1 MKKKF
6 IYGMAIIMTVGLVT
20 GCGKELKKGEKVV
33 AKVSDYKV
41 TADDLYNEMK
51 DKYAIKI
58 LIDKIDHE
66 LMDTKFKTD
75 DKETQNID
83 DQIKQIKLSYSVKDD
98 DQLKSVIKDIYGLD
112 SEKELRDM
120 LSLQYK
126 RDLAIKDY
134 VANKVVTSEE
144 VTEYY
149 DKKIIGEVEV
159 KHILIRPDSSEN
171 DNEDVKEQKENE
183 AKQKAQDII
192 KKLDNGEKFETLAK
206 KYSDDKASASK
217 GGKIGNFT
225 STDNLEDSI
234 VQALASLKKGNYTKE
249 PVKTSYGYEVILKV
263 NEKDKKTKEDLEK
276 DIRNTIAEDKINSDT
291 STSAYYKRLRDFRES
306 SGLKFSDSSIEKL
319 YNKYMD
325 SLINT
330 DNNNNN

>member
-1 MKKKF
+1 MKRKF

-20 GCGKELKKGEKVV
+20 GCGNELKKGEKVV

-75 DKETQNID
+75 DKEEENID
-83 DQIKQIKLSYSVKDD
+83 NQIKQLKESYGIKEDGDLDSI
-98 DQLKSVIKDIYGLD
+98 IKQVYGLEN
-112 SEKELRDM
+112 EKELRNM
-120 LSLQYK
+120 LSLNYK

-134 VANKVVTSEE
+134 VANKVVTDEE

-149 DKKIIGEVEV
+149 DANIIGEVEV
-159 KHILIRPDSSEN
+159 KHILITSNANEEDSDE
-171 DNEDVKEQKENE
+171 VKEQKEEE
-183 AKQKAQDII
+183 AKKKAEDII
-192 KKLDNGEKFETLAK
+192 KKLDNGESFDSLAK
-206 KYSDDKASASK
+206 KYSDDKATAAK
-217 GGKIGNFT
+217 GGKIGKFS
-225 STDNLEDSI
+225 STDNLEASI
-234 VQALASLKKGNYTKE
+234 VQALASLKKGKYTKE
-249 PVKTSYGYEVILKV
+249 PVKTTYGYEIVLKV
-263 NEKDKKTKEDLEK
+263 SEKDKKEKADIEK
-276 DIRNTIAEDKINSDT
+276 DIRNTIAQDKIDSDNS
-291 STSAYYKRLRDFRES
+291 SSAYYRRLKDFREAN
-306 SGLKFSDSSIEKL
+306 GLKFSDSSIEKL

-325 SLINT
+325 SLIGT

>member
-1 MKKKF
+1 MKRKF
-6 IYGMAIIMTVGLVT
+6 IYGMAIIMTVRLVT
-20 GCGKELKKGEKVV
+20 GCGNELKKGEKVV

-58 LIDKIDHE
+58 LINKIDHQ

-75 DKETQNID
+75 EAETKNID
-83 DQIKQIKLSYSVKDD
+83 EQIDQVKKSYSIKTDEEFNN
-98 DQLKSVIKDIYGLD
+98 VIKNIYGVD
-112 SEKELRDM
+112 SEKELRDL

-149 DKKIIGEVEV
+149 DNKIIGEVEV
-159 KHILIRPDSSEN
+159 KHILITPNSKEE

-183 AKQKAQDII
+183 AKEKAEKII
-192 KKLDNGEKFETLAK
+192 KKLDNGEKFDKLAK
-206 KYSDDKASASK
+206 EYSDDKATASK
-217 GGKIGNFT
+217 GGKINKFS
-225 STDNLEDSI
+225 STDTLEDSI
-234 VQALASLKKGNYTKE
+234 IQAIAKLKKGEYTKE
-249 PVKTSYGYEVILKV
+249 PVKSSYGYEIILKV
-263 NEKDKKTKEDLEK
+263 SEKDKKSKEDIEK
-276 DIRNTIAEDKINSDT
+276 DIRNTIAEDKIKQDS
-291 STSAYYKRLRDFRES
+291 SSSAYYKRLRDFRES

-330 DNNNNN
+330 DNNN

>member
-1 MKKKF
+1 MKKRF

-51 DKYAIKI
+51 DKYAIRI
-58 LIDKIDHE
+58 LINKIDHE

-75 DKETQNID
+75 DKETKNID
-83 DQIKQIKLSYSVKDD
+83 DRIEQIKKSYGTKTDEDFESIIKQI
-98 DQLKSVIKDIYGLD
+98 YGVET
-112 SEKELRDM
+112 EKELRDIF
-120 LSLQYK
+120 SLEYK

-134 VANKVVTSEE
+134 VANKVVTDEE

-149 DKKIIGEVEV
+149 DAKIIGEVEV
-159 KHILIRPDSSEN
+159 KHILIKPNTNEE
-171 DNEDVKEQKENE
+171 DNEEVKEQKEKE
-183 AKQKAQDII
+183 AKEKAESII
-192 KKLDNGEKFETLAK
+192 KKLDNGEKFNTLAK
-206 KYSDDKASASK
+206 KYSDDKATSSK
-217 GGKIGNFT
+217 GGSIGKFS

-234 VQALASLKKGNYTKE
+234 VQALASLKKGKYTKE
-249 PVKTSYGYEVILKV
+249 PVKTSYGYEIILKV
-263 NEKDKKTKEDLEK
+263 DEKGKKEKAEIEK
-276 DIRNTIAEDKINSDT
+276 DIRSTIAQDKINEDN

-306 SGLKFSDSSIEKL
+306 NGLKFSDSSIEKL

-325 SLINT
+325 TLINT
-330 DNNNNN
+330 DNKQ

>member
-1 MKKKF
+1 MKRKF
-6 IYGMAIIMTVGLVT
+6 IYGMAIIMAVGLIT

-51 DKYAIKI
+51 DKYAIRI

-66 LMDTKFKTD
+66 LMDTKFKTND
-75 DKETQNID
+75 EETKNID
-83 DQIKQIKLSYSVKDD
+83 DQIDQIKKSYNTKSDD
-98 DQLKSVIKDIYGLD
+98 ELNNIIKQIYGLD
-112 SEKELRDM
+112 DEDELRDM

-134 VANKVVTSEE
+134 IANKVVTSEE

-149 DKKIIGEVEV
+149 DNKIIGEVEV
-159 KHILIRPDSSEN
+159 KHILISPNSKEE

-183 AKQKAQDII
+183 AKEKAASII
-192 KKLDNGEKFETLAK
+192 KKLDNGESFDKLAK
-206 KYSDDKASASK
+206 EYSDDKATASK
-217 GGKIGNFT
+217 GGKINKFS

-234 VQALASLKKGNYTKE
+234 VQAIASLKKGKYTKE
-249 PVKTSYGYEVILKV
+249 PVKTSYGYEIILKV
-263 NEKDKKTKEDLEK
+263 SEKDKKTKEEMEK
-276 DIRNTIAEDKINSDT
+276 DIRNTIAEDKIKQDS
-291 STSAYYKRLRDFRES
+291 SSSAYYKRLRDFRED

-330 DNNNNN
+330 DNNN